1 MNQVSILQKFMQQ
14 NGWTIEGL
22 SYSIEVAGMSMV
34 TSPVSIDCYFQESM
48 VTAIELSAQGEK
60 LAIGRVDGTLS
71 IHDVGTLS
79 SYFDHGFESKI
90 IGLRFQNDDLKIVT
104 ESGDIWLYS
113 EDKLNLLEN
122 VENGIISAHIDSSIV
137 CLDNLEHLHV
147 FSVGQKSCLG
157 EYTQFSKSLTGIL
170 AANSEGVVVNY
181 SPSGEV
187 IWKRDSLDVHG
198 DQITCLEHSGNFQ
211 IIAREGS
218 SVSELPS
225 YQVEIYNESGIIHSI
240 DFTRPIVCARILN
253 HFREDYFAVVGDF
266 DGQLYTISENGEK
279 SKLCKLKYPAKH
291 IIDLVDGIMV
301 ASWFNLNC
309 LDYSS
314 GEILW
319 TVEHLGITEYVS
331 VSTDRSVIAFAGED
345 QNDWTGS
352 EPVGVI
358 DLEKGLTELDKSE
371 LTLWASKEKTP
382 DYENQE
388 SIYEN
393 LDEDLSMGGDDVSEF
408 TVDSVSD
415 ALMNAL
421 NSELSADIDTTE
433 EDDFS
438 LDDLLSDI
446 SAEDTQKVQ
455 PQAVVSDDI
464 SVVSGQDGS
473 AIVLLDGS
481 NSIDPDRQII
491 TWRWLDSNG
500 NEIASTSKAKVKLN
514 KGSYRFTLEVY
525 DKEHRMSSDSLS
537 VIIR

>member
-1 MNQVSILQKFMQQ
+1 MQQ

-48 VTAIELSAQGEK
+48 VTAIELSSQGEK
-60 LAIGRVDGTLS
+60 LAIGRSDGGLS
-71 IHDVGTLS
+71 IHEVGTFS
-79 SYFDHGFESKI
+79 SYFDHTFESKI

-104 ESGDIWLYS
+104 ESGEIWLYS
-113 EDKLNLLEN
+113 EEKLNLLEN
-122 VENGIISAHIDSSIV
+122 VENGIISANIDSSIV
-137 CLDNLEHLHV
+137 CLDNLEQLHV
-147 FSVGQKSCLG
+147 FSVGEKSCLG

-331 VSTDRSVIAFAGED
+331 VSTNRSVIAFAGED

-358 DLEKGLTELDKSE
+358 DLEQGLTELDKSE

-393 LDEDLSMGGDDVSEF
+393 LDEDLSMGGEDVPEF

-433 EDDFS
+433 EEDFS

-446 SAEDTQKVQ
+446 SEEETQKVQ

-464 SVVSGQDGS
+464 SVVAGQDGS

-514 KGSYRFTLEVY
+514 KGSYRFTLEVF

-537 VIIR
+537 VTIG

>member
-1 MNQVSILQKFMQQ
+1 MQQ

-22 SYSIEVAGMSMV
+22 SYSIEVAGIDMV

-60 LAIGRVDGTLS
+60 LAIGRVDGGLS
-71 IHDVGTLS
+71 IHEVGTLS
-79 SYFDHGFESKI
+79 SYFDHTFESKI

-104 ESGDIWLYS
+104 ESGEIWLYS
-113 EDKLNLLEN
+113 EEKLNLLEN

-137 CLDNLEHLHV
+137 CLDNLEQLHV

-181 SPSGEV
+181 SPLGEV

-279 SKLCKLKYPAKH
+279 SKLSKLKYPAKH

-319 TVEHLGITEYVS
+319 TVEHLGITEHVS
-331 VSTDRSVIAFAGED
+331 VSTNRSVIAFAGED

-358 DLEKGLTELDKSE
+358 DLEQGLTELDKSE

-393 LDEDLSMGGDDVSEF
+393 LDEDLSMGGEGVPNF

-446 SAEDTQKVQ
+446 SEEDTQKVQ
-455 PQAVVSDDI
+455 PQAVVPDDI
-464 SVVSGQDGS
+464 SVIAGQDGS

-537 VIIR
+537 VTIG